1 MEGASMDGFEK
12 EVSEAF
18 LEVSTT
24 GMPIPFRLTNE
35 NYTGVVQSTASM
47 MHLREPGYES
57 EKEIVVYAPRIQ
69 FSNDPTKYIREILQV
84 DGGPQQ
90 GLWVVQSVNT
100 DLAHYIFTCRPSD
113 L

>member
-35 NYTGVVQSTASM
+35 NYKGVVQSTTSM

-57 EKEIVVYAPRIQ
+57 ENEIIVYAPGIQ
-69 FSNDPTKYIREILQV
+69 FANDPSEYVREILQV
-84 DGGPQQ
+84 DAGPQQ
-90 GLWVVQSVNT
+90 GQWVVQSVNT
-100 DLAHYIFTCRPSD
+100 DLAHYIFSCRPSD

>member
-1 MEGASMDGFEK
+1 MDGFEK

-35 NYTGVVQSTASM
+35 NYMGVVQSTASF
-47 MHLREPGYES
+47 MHLREPGYEG
-57 EKEIVVYAPRIQ
+57 ENEILVYSPRIQ
-69 FSNDPTKYIREILQV
+69 FSNDPSDYVREILQV
-84 DGGPQQ
+84 DAGPQQ
-90 GLWVVQSVNT
+90 GQWVVQSVNT

>member
-1 MEGASMDGFEK
+1 MDGFEK

-35 NYTGVVQSTASM
+35 NYKGVVQSTTSI
-47 MHLREPGYES
+47 MHLREPGYEG
-57 EKEIVVYAPRIQ
+57 ENEIVVYAPRIQ
-69 FSNDPTKYIREILQV
+69 FANDPSDYIREILQV

-90 GLWVVQSVNT
+90 GQWVVQSVNT
-100 DLAHYIFTCRPSD
+100 DLAHYIFSCRPSD